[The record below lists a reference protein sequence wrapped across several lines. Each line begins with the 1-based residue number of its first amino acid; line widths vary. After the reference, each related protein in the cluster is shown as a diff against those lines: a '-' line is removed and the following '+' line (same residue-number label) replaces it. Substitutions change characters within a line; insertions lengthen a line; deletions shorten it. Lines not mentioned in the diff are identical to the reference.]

1 MNDYANY
8 YELANAITSLCISDY
23 TKEMCKYYHSDKYK
37 EKEIYECERYL
48 LESVIMK
55 LMYSE
60 DERINILE
68 KLKEDVNREVI
79 TVTQESVGIHSNAL
93 FNREV
98 IYEVF

>member
-1 MNDYANY
+1 MNDYVNY
-8 YELANAITSLCISDY
+8 YDLANAITIICISDY
-23 TKEMCKYYHSDKYK
+23 TKEMCKYYRTGKYR

-68 KLKEDVNREVI
+68 KLKERCKQGSYYSYTRKCWN
-79 TVTQESVGIHSNAL
+79 S
-93 FNREV
+93 F
-98 IYEVF
+98 

>member
-1 MNDYANY
+1 MNDYTNY
-8 YELANAITSLCISDY
+8 YELANAITTICISDY
-23 TKEMCKYYHSDKYK
+23 TKEMCKYYHTDKYS

-68 KLKEDVNREVI
+68 KLKERCKQGSYYSYTRKRWNP
-79 TVTQESVGIHSNAL
+79 
-93 FNREV
+93 F
-98 IYEVF
+98 

>member
-8 YELANAITSLCISDY
+8 YELANAITSMCISDY
-23 TKEMCKYYHSDKYK
+23 TKEMRKYYHTGKYK
-37 EKEIYECERYL
+37 EKEIYDCERYL

-68 KLKEDVNREVI
+68 KLKERCKQGSYYSYTKKRWN
-79 TVTQESVGIHSNAL
+79 T
-93 FNREV
+93 F
-98 IYEVF
+98 

>member
-1 MNDYANY
+1 MNDYTNY
-8 YELANAITSLCISDY
+8 YELANAITTNCISDY
-23 TKEMCKYYHSDKYK
+23 TKEMCKYYHTDKYN

-68 KLKEDVNREVI
+68 KLKERCKQGSYYSYTRKRWDP
-79 TVTQESVGIHSNAL
+79 
-93 FNREV
+93 F
-98 IYEVF
+98 

>member
-8 YELANAITSLCISDY
+8 YELANAITSNCISDY
-23 TKEMCKYYHSDKYK
+23 TKEMCKYYHTDKQN
-37 EKEIYECERYL
+37 EKEIYVCERYL

-68 KLKEDVNREVI
+68 KLKERCKQGSYYSYTKKRWN
-79 TVTQESVGIHSNAL
+79 T
-93 FNREV
+93 F
-98 IYEVF
+98 